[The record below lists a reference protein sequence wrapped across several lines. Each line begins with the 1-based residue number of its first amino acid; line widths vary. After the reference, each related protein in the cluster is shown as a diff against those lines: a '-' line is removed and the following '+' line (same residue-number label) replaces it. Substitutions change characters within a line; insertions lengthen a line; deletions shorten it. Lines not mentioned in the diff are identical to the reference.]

1 MFICMHCGNTF
12 DEPEKQYDHG
22 TGHWDEECPNCGSE
36 DFEEAAECSEC
47 GRVHAVDALID
58 GLCAECIEKKSD
70 DILTAYQYG
79 ESRTQTV
86 ELNGMLASAFTKEQ
100 IEDLLYKVLTMTDT
114 AAREAKRFCKDDLY
128 DFAQFLKE
136 RDKQ

>member
-1 MFICMHCGNTF
+1 MYICMHCGNTF
-12 DEPEKQYDHG
+12 DEPVKHYEHD
-22 TGHWDEECPNCGSE
+22 TGYWDEECPICGSE

-70 DILTAYQYG
+70 DIPTAYQYG

-86 ELNGMLASAFTKEQ
+86 ELNGILASAFTKVQ
-100 IEDLLYKVLTMTDT
+100 IENLLLQVLTMTDT
-114 AAREAKRFCKDDLY
+114 TSREAKRFCKDDIY

-136 RDKQ
+136 REQ